1 MTVQYSVLVTMVWI
15 SHRALERGSS
25 LIAHY
30 RSRRHS
36 RGRCGISTATDWPA
50 RYGNGSRG
58 ATSIM
63 ATSTERRSTRTT
75 SASQEAG
82 ATGLLS
88 GSNHDL
94 GDQPVRLRPGVGQ
107 IGHPQPTEEML
118 QGGQQARPDRCV
130 VLSDHRE
137 ATVVTT
143 QLLEQRHH
151 VVDLVDVRHD
161 SAQGGH
167 SLLR

>member
-1 MTVQYSVLVTMVWI
+1 
-15 SHRALERGSS
+15 
-25 LIAHY
+25 
-30 RSRRHS
+30 
-36 RGRCGISTATDWPA
+36 
-50 RYGNGSRG
+50 
-58 ATSIM
+58 M